1 MRNKTKKINLSL
13 RDQTT
18 MNWPLESSGLFIR
31 YLIVILQ
38 Y

>member
-18 MNWPLESSGLFIR
+18 MNWPLESWDYSF
-31 YLIVILQ
+31 VI
-38 Y
+38 

>member
-18 MNWPLESSGLFIR
+18 MNWHLESWDYSF
-31 YLIVILQ
+31 VI
-38 Y
+38 